1 MFPTTSDIINKDL
14 EKRSNKNK
22 ISLLDPDFDPNNF
35 QMPSI
40 SEDRPAVILD
50 YNKKND
56 QVKVGYMEPLVNDN
70 DLVETWLKTQPNPV
84 EVHSQ
89 YDYDFIKKQL
99 QNYLNPGSAEENAP
113 AAGSESSTPE
123 SSGSPQ
129 KTDFTLETAT
139 AGNKDTVSKFD
150 DLFNE

>member
-1 MFPTTSDIINKDL
+1 M
-14 EKRSNKNK
+14 
-22 ISLLDPDFDPNNF
+22 IS
-35 QMPSI
+35 
-40 SEDRPAVILD
+40 
-50 YNKKND
+50 
-56 QVKVGYMEPLVNDN
+56 G
-70 DLVETWLKTQPNPV
+70 LKEQPNPV
-84 EVHSQ
+84 EVHNE

-113 AAGSESSTPE
+113 AAGAETTPE
-123 SSGSPQ
+123 SSSPQ